1 MEGWAVAFLTFLFST
16 TLMESDTQTVVYAVL
31 AALVVAYLVR
41 WSSHPVS
48 RLTAIVRTLVV

>member
-31 AALVVAYLVR
+31 AALVAAYLVR

-48 RLTAIVRTLVV
+48 RLTAVFRMLVV